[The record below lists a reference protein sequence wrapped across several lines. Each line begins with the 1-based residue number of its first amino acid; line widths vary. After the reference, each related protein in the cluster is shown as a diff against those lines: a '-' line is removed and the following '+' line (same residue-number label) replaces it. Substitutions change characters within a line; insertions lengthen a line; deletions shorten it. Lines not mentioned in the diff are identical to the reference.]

1 MTTVPLY
8 VPALP
13 AVNATVIVHEA
24 FEPTLDP
31 QPVLWLKE
39 PVLEMPEIVSA
50 VAPVLVNVT
59 FCVGGGQVKPALHEK
74 LRLPGM
80 SRTVP
85 FVSVIA
91 AVADLLGSPI
101 ETALTLTLPLDGIVA
116 GPVKVEVAPLAALE
130 GFIVPQ
136 AGEQFAP
143 FCVSVQFNP

>member
-1 MTTVPLY
+1 ML
-8 VPALP
+8 
-13 AVNATVIVHEA
+13 VNA
-24 FEPTLDP
+24 
-31 QPVLWLKE
+31 
-39 PVLEMPEIVSA
+39 
-50 VAPVLVNVT
+50 T

-74 LRLPGM
+74 LRLAGM

-101 ETALTLTLPLDGIVA
+101 ETALTLTLPLAGIVA
-116 GPVKVEVAPLAALE
+116 GPVKVEVAPLLE

-136 AGEQFAP
+136 AGEQFVP